1 MSTQVDWIATEV
13 CDALPV
19 LHHTYGYLPSHR
31 TSPSPD
37 QYQIILLADRGTCV
51 WTTCPKSL
59 PESVRP
65 ETHDLRSRKSNDI
78 TTMPHNTYRETVNSK
93 CREKVLVT
101 LRELYFSQCHGA
113 WCLKCDKKQ
122 YHEHTYSIYFILWVL
137 PSPCVPIIYAKGIYR
152 AQNLKSSLSYCTEPW
167 RKSNAKN

>member
-19 LHHTYGYLPSHR
+19 LHHTYGYLTSHR

-65 ETHDLRSRKSNDI
+65 ETHDLRSRKSNDV
-78 TTMPHNTYRETVNSK
+78 TTMPHNTYCETVNSK

-113 WCLKCDKKQ
+113 WCLKCDKKTISWTHILHSF
-122 YHEHTYSIYFILWVL
+122 YFASASITMCANYICQRYLQGSKPEEQLELLHWTT
-137 PSPCVPIIYAKGIYR
+137 K
-152 AQNLKSSLSYCTEPW
+152 K
-167 RKSNAKN
+167 K